1 MKKGSLEI
9 VVLFF
14 VFDFK
19 ILKDC
24 HTNFTPDLG
33 FEDPIRKYLNFYE
46 NFNDINQ
53 RIERLRTESSLNE
66 NPELQ
71 TILDTYMVEHRTK
84 DFLNY
89 AKSL

>member
-33 FEDPIRKYLNFYE
+33 FGSTGIGLG
-46 NFNDINQ
+46 
-53 RIERLRTESSLNE
+53 T
-66 NPELQ
+66 
-71 TILDTYMVEHRTK
+71 TY
-84 DFLNY
+84 FF
-89 AKSL
+89 